1 MGRVI
6 RRRRRRGE
14 GDPISNLGNH
24 SCQPPYIRGKG
35 QGSVKSG
42 GSQELEKSGEKHAAV
57 GNEKTEDGFALN
69 ADDEDSSEEVGPKKG
84 KSVCDSLIFDVYRLL
99 GGRRVSRGC

>member
-24 SCQPPYIRGKG
+24 SCKHPLLLLKYQPPLLLLINHLFVRGTG

-42 GSQELEKSGEKHAAV
+42 GSQELEKSGEKNAST

-69 ADDEDSSEEVGPKKG
+69 DDEDTSERTEEV
-84 KSVCDSLIFDVYRLL
+84 VL
-99 GGRRVSRGC
+99 